1 MLSKIFLLIFSI
13 LYKKDLILIWKNQN
27 SGWKLKKNLVY
38 IGTFGL
44 EDPVRDDVHVPVHMI
59 RYGHTEFDHD

>member
-1 MLSKIFLLIFSI
+1 MEEPEFRMEIE
-13 LYKKDLILIWKNQN
+13 
-27 SGWKLKKNLVY
+27 KNLVY

>member
-1 MLSKIFLLIFSI
+1 LQERLNFNLEEPEFRMEIE
-13 LYKKDLILIWKNQN
+13 
-27 SGWKLKKNLVY
+27 KNLVY

-59 RYGHTEFDHD
+59 RYGHTDFEHD